1 MELASC
7 GLAEADL
14 ASYSSGI
21 RIRAPVITGCL
32 LPAATPL
39 AYAQSRTSL
48 EIAPFIGYRFGDGA
62 MPLGD
67 GAST

>member
-1 MELASC
+1 M
-7 GLAEADL
+7 
-14 ASYSSGI
+14 
-21 RIRAPVITGCL
+21 V
-32 LPAATPL
+32 AAK
-39 AYAQSRTSL
+39 AFAQARPTF

>member
-1 MELASC
+1 
-7 GLAEADL
+7 
-14 ASYSSGI
+14 
-21 RIRAPVITGCL
+21 L
-32 LPAATPL
+32 LAATPL
-39 AYAQSRTSL
+39 AYAKGRTSL

>member
-1 MELASC
+1 
-7 GLAEADL
+7 
-14 ASYSSGI
+14 
-21 RIRAPVITGCL
+21 L
-32 LPAATPL
+32 LAATPL
-39 AYAQSRTSL
+39 AYVQSRTSL